1 MLAQSLRKS
10 ESHDL
15 KSSQQSSLSSMS
27 VKAQGIFQFGEFRI
41 DALARTLRREAEV
54 ITLNYRAFDVLLY
67 FVQNSGKVLTRDELL
82 KNVWPDTFVDEHSL
96 EQSISV
102 LRRAL
107 DEKRGDNRYIV
118 TLAGRGYQFV
128 APVQVITPDGKIV
141 PELATADRN
150 DPSELIF
157 QKQTIEASVTTQEKE
172 RASSTVFGSR
182 VPRVLGA
189 IAATLAVSVA
199 TLGGAWYWRSY
210 RTPKLTEKDT
220 IVVADFENR
229 TGDPVFDGTLKEA
242 VAVDLDQ
249 SPYLNIVSDQK
260 IGDALKLMS
269 RDPGLPITGDVARDL
284 CQRVNGNALLQG
296 SIANFGKQYVVVLT
310 TTNCATGDLLGAEQF
325 RAESKEKILPALDK
339 AVASLRGRLGES
351 LRSIGKYATPVEQA
365 STPSLA
371 ALQAYSAGLK
381 ALEDGGNLAAIPFF
395 KRATEL
401 DPNFAMAYA
410 HLGQASSD
418 AGIAGPPYDDT
429 TKAFGLRDRT
439 SDRERFYIDSS
450 YYDVVTGEFEKEVR
464 VLEQWRQV
472 YPREAKPA
480 RILAHLYRYL
490 GRYEESLREARDS
503 VRLEPDADSNYD
515 QLVLSALMSNRLD
528 EAQAALQARDPDS
541 YRKAPNLYRL
551 AFLRND
557 LAGMQRQEARI
568 AGKEGEGLLLSL
580 QSDTEAYYGHLRK
593 ARELTRRATE
603 VEVGDKAAGWRA
615 GKSAFEGCFREVF
628 FGYSE
633 EARRDVTAVL
643 AVHGGR
649 GGQYLAIMALALVG
663 DGQRVEAI
671 AADWRKDSPDDEVV
685 NLYGMATA
693 RAAIQLWGHNNP
705 AKAVRDLE
713 VASRYELAQTVAPP
727 LLPVYVRGQA
737 FLALHQGAAAAAEF
751 QKFVDYPGAV
761 GNNPI
766 GAVARMGLARAYAM
780 QGDTVKARAAYEE
793 FFSLWKDADPD
804 IPILKEAKAEYSKL
818 R

>member
-1 MLAQSLRKS
+1 MSKEAKHFYEFGRFRVDPDKRLLLRDNQPVPLQPKAFETLLVLVQRSEAVVLKDDLMKALWPDSFVEDSNLTQHIFVLRKT
-10 ESHDL
+10 L
-15 KSSQQSSLSSMS
+15 
-27 VKAQGIFQFGEFRI
+27 GET
-41 DALARTLRREAEV
+41 AGE
-54 ITLNYRAFDVLLY
+54 
-67 FVQNSGKVLTRDELL
+67 
-82 KNVWPDTFVDEHSL
+82 
-96 EQSISV
+96 
-102 LRRAL
+102 
-107 DEKRGDNRYIV
+107 NRYIA
-118 TLAGRGYQFV
+118 TIPGKGYQFAEKV
-128 APVQVITPDGKIV
+128 RLVSEPEEIV
-141 PELATADRN
+141 VE
-150 DPSELIF
+150 S
-157 QKQTIEASVTTQEKE
+157 QSVTRVVIEEQSLPE
-172 RASSTVFGSR
+172 RVRPAYAWVWIG
-182 VPRVLGA
+182 V
-189 IAATLAVSVA
+189 AAVAVVA
-199 TLGGAWYWRSY
+199 LLGGGWYWRSH
-210 RTPKLTEKDT
+210 RAPKLTEKDT

-242 VAVDLDQ
+242 MAVDLDQ
-249 SPYLNIVSDQK
+249 SPYLNIVSDPK
-260 IGDALKLMS
+260 ISEALKLMG
-269 RDPGLPITGDVARDL
+269 RDAGLPITGEAARDL
-284 CQRVNGNALLQG
+284 CQRVNGNAMLQG

-310 TTNCATGDLLGAEQF
+310 TTNCATGDSLGAEQF
-325 RAESKEKILPALDK
+325 RVESKEKILPALDR
-339 AVASLRGRLGES
+339 AAASLRARLGES
-351 LRSIGKYATPVEQA
+351 LGSIERYAMPVEQA

-371 ALQAYSAGLK
+371 ALQAYSEGLK
-381 ALEDGGNLAAIPFF
+381 ALDAKGNLAAIPFF

-401 DPNFAMAYA
+401 DPNFAMAHAY
-410 HLGQASSD
+410 LGQASSD
-418 AGIAGPPYDDT
+418 AGVAGPPYEDT

-450 YYDVVTGEFEKEVR
+450 YYDVVTGEFEKEVQ

-515 QLVLSALMSNRLD
+515 QLVLSALMLKRLD

-541 YRKAPNLYRL
+541 YRKAANQYRL

-557 LAGMQRQEARI
+557 LAGMQRQEVRI

-580 QSDTEAYYGHLRK
+580 QSDTEAYHGRLRK
-593 ARELTRRATE
+593 AREFTRRATE
-603 VEVGDKAAGWRA
+603 AEVGDKGAGWRA

-649 GGQYLAIMALALVG
+649 GGEYLAIMAFALVG
-663 DGQRVEAI
+663 DARRTEAI
-671 AADWRKDSPDDEVV
+671 AVEWRKDSPVDEMV
-685 NLYGMATA
+685 NLYGMATVH
-693 RAAIQLWGHNNP
+693 AAIQLSQNNP

-713 VASRYELAQTVAPP
+713 VTSRYDLAQTVAPP
-727 LLPVYVRGQA
+727 FLPVYVRGQA
-737 FLALHQGAAAAAEF
+737 FLALRQGREAAAEF

-766 GAVARMGLARAYAM
+766 GAVARVGLARAYAI

-804 IPILKEAKAEYSKL
+804 IPILKQAKAEYSKL
-818 R
+818 Q

>member
-1 MLAQSLRKS
+1 MSKEAKHFYEFGRFRVDPDKRLLLRDNQPVPLQPKAFETLLVLVQRSEAVVLKDDLMKALWPDSFVEDSNLTQHIFVLRKT
-10 ESHDL
+10 L
-15 KSSQQSSLSSMS
+15 
-27 VKAQGIFQFGEFRI
+27 GET
-41 DALARTLRREAEV
+41 AGE
-54 ITLNYRAFDVLLY
+54 
-67 FVQNSGKVLTRDELL
+67 
-82 KNVWPDTFVDEHSL
+82 
-96 EQSISV
+96 
-102 LRRAL
+102 
-107 DEKRGDNRYIV
+107 NRYIA
-118 TLAGRGYQFV
+118 TIPGKGYQFAEKV
-128 APVQVITPDGKIV
+128 RLVSEPEEIV
-141 PELATADRN
+141 VE
-150 DPSELIF
+150 S
-157 QKQTIEASVTTQEKE
+157 QSVTRVVIEEQSLPE
-172 RASSTVFGSR
+172 RVRPAYAWVWIG
-182 VPRVLGA
+182 V
-189 IAATLAVSVA
+189 AAVAVVA
-199 TLGGAWYWRSY
+199 LLGGGWYWRSH
-210 RTPKLTEKDT
+210 RAPKLTEKDT

-242 VAVDLDQ
+242 MAVDLDQ
-249 SPYLNIVSDQK
+249 SPYLNIVSDPK
-260 IGDALKLMS
+260 ISEALKLMG
-269 RDPGLPITGDVARDL
+269 RDAGLPITGEAARDL
-284 CQRVNGNALLQG
+284 CQRVNGNAMLQG

-310 TTNCATGDLLGAEQF
+310 TTNCATGDSLGAEQF
-325 RAESKEKILPALDK
+325 RVESKEKILPALDR
-339 AVASLRGRLGES
+339 AAASLRARLGES
-351 LRSIGKYATPVEQA
+351 LGSIERYAMPVEQA

-371 ALQAYSAGLK
+371 ALQAYSEGLK
-381 ALEDGGNLAAIPFF
+381 ALDAKGNLAAIPFF

-401 DPNFAMAYA
+401 DPNFAMAHAY
-410 HLGQASSD
+410 LGQASSD
-418 AGIAGPPYDDT
+418 AGVAGPPYEDT

-450 YYDVVTGEFEKEVR
+450 YYDVVTGEFEKEVQ

-515 QLVLSALMSNRLD
+515 QLVLSALMLKRLD

-541 YRKAPNLYRL
+541 YRKAANQYRL

-557 LAGMQRQEARI
+557 LAGMQRQEVRI

-580 QSDTEAYYGHLRK
+580 QSDTEAYHGRLRK
-593 ARELTRRATE
+593 AREFTRRATE
-603 VEVGDKAAGWRA
+603 AEVGDKGAGWRA

-649 GGQYLAIMALALVG
+649 GGEYLAIMAFALVG
-663 DGQRVEAI
+663 DARRTEAI
-671 AADWRKDSPDDEVV
+671 AVEWRKDSPVDEMV
-685 NLYGMATA
+685 NLYGMATVH
-693 RAAIQLWGHNNP
+693 AAIQLSQNNP

-713 VASRYELAQTVAPP
+713 VTSRYDLAQTVAPP
-727 LLPVYVRGQA
+727 FLPVYVRGQA
-737 FLALHQGAAAAAEF
+737 FLALHQGREAAAEF

-766 GAVARMGLARAYAM
+766 GAVARVGLARAYAM

-804 IPILKEAKAEYSKL
+804 IPILKQAKAEYSKL
-818 R
+818 Q

>member
-1 MLAQSLRKS
+1 MSKEAKHFYEFGRFRVDPDKRLLLRDNQPVPLQPKAFETLLVLVQRSEAVVLKDDLMKALWPDSFVEDSNLTQHIFVLRKT
-10 ESHDL
+10 L
-15 KSSQQSSLSSMS
+15 
-27 VKAQGIFQFGEFRI
+27 GET
-41 DALARTLRREAEV
+41 AGE
-54 ITLNYRAFDVLLY
+54 
-67 FVQNSGKVLTRDELL
+67 
-82 KNVWPDTFVDEHSL
+82 
-96 EQSISV
+96 
-102 LRRAL
+102 
-107 DEKRGDNRYIV
+107 NRYIA
-118 TLAGRGYQFV
+118 TIPGKGYQFAEKV
-128 APVQVITPDGKIV
+128 RLVSEPEEIV
-141 PELATADRN
+141 VE
-150 DPSELIF
+150 S
-157 QKQTIEASVTTQEKE
+157 QSVTRVVIEEQSLAE
-172 RASSTVFGSR
+172 RARPAYAWVWIG
-182 VPRVLGA
+182 V
-189 IAATLAVSVA
+189 AAVAVVA
-199 TLGGAWYWRSY
+199 LLGGGWYWRSH
-210 RTPKLTEKDT
+210 RAPKLTEKDT

-242 VAVDLDQ
+242 MAVDLDQ
-249 SPYLNIVSDQK
+249 SPYLNIVSDPK
-260 IGDALKLMS
+260 ISEALKLMG
-269 RDPGLPITGDVARDL
+269 RDAGLPITGEAARDL
-284 CQRVNGNALLQG
+284 CQRVNGNAMLQG

-310 TTNCATGDLLGAEQF
+310 TTNCATGDSLGAEQF
-325 RAESKEKILPALDK
+325 RVESKEKILPALDR
-339 AVASLRGRLGES
+339 AAASLRARLGES
-351 LRSIGKYATPVEQA
+351 LGSIERYAMPVEQA

-371 ALQAYSAGLK
+371 ALQAYSEGLK
-381 ALEDGGNLAAIPFF
+381 ALDAKGNLAAIPFF

-401 DPNFAMAYA
+401 DPNFAMAHAY
-410 HLGQASSD
+410 LGQASSD
-418 AGIAGPPYDDT
+418 AGVAGPPYEDT

-450 YYDVVTGEFEKEVR
+450 YYDVVTGEFEKEVQ

-515 QLVLSALMSNRLD
+515 QLVLSALMLKRLD

-541 YRKAPNLYRL
+541 YRKAANQYRL

-557 LAGMQRQEARI
+557 LAGMQRQEVRI

-580 QSDTEAYYGHLRK
+580 QSDTEAYHGRLRK
-593 ARELTRRATE
+593 AREFTRRATE
-603 VEVGDKAAGWRA
+603 AEVGDKGAGWRA

-649 GGQYLAIMALALVG
+649 GGEYLAIMAFALVG
-663 DGQRVEAI
+663 DARRTEAI
-671 AADWRKDSPDDEVV
+671 AVEWRKDSPVDEMV
-685 NLYGMATA
+685 NLYGMATVH
-693 RAAIQLWGHNNP
+693 AAIQLSQNNP

-713 VASRYELAQTVAPP
+713 VTSRYDLAQTVAPP
-727 LLPVYVRGQA
+727 FLPVYVRGQA
-737 FLALHQGAAAAAEF
+737 FLALHQGREAAAEF

-766 GAVARMGLARAYAM
+766 GAVARVGLARAYAI

-804 IPILKEAKAEYSKL
+804 IPILKQAKAEYSKL
-818 R
+818 Q

>member
-1 MLAQSLRKS
+1 MSKEAKHFYEFGRFRVDPDKRLLLRDNQPVPLQPKAFETLLVLVQRSEAVVLKDDLMKALWPDSFVEDSNLTQHIFVLRKT
-10 ESHDL
+10 L
-15 KSSQQSSLSSMS
+15 
-27 VKAQGIFQFGEFRI
+27 GET
-41 DALARTLRREAEV
+41 AGE
-54 ITLNYRAFDVLLY
+54 
-67 FVQNSGKVLTRDELL
+67 
-82 KNVWPDTFVDEHSL
+82 
-96 EQSISV
+96 
-102 LRRAL
+102 
-107 DEKRGDNRYIV
+107 NRYIA
-118 TLAGRGYQFV
+118 TIPGKGYQFAEKV
-128 APVQVITPDGKIV
+128 RLVSEPEEIV
-141 PELATADRN
+141 VE
-150 DPSELIF
+150 S
-157 QKQTIEASVTTQEKE
+157 QSVTRVVIEEQSLAE
-172 RASSTVFGSR
+172 RARPAYAWVWIG
-182 VPRVLGA
+182 V
-189 IAATLAVSVA
+189 AAVAVVA
-199 TLGGAWYWRSY
+199 LLGGGWYWRSH
-210 RTPKLTEKDT
+210 RAPKLTEKDT

-242 VAVDLDQ
+242 MAVDLDQ
-249 SPYLNIVSDQK
+249 SPYLNIVSDPK
-260 IGDALKLMS
+260 ISEALKLMG
-269 RDPGLPITGDVARDL
+269 RDAGLPITGEAARDL
-284 CQRVNGNALLQG
+284 CQRVNGNAMLQG

-310 TTNCATGDLLGAEQF
+310 TTNCATGDSLGAEQF
-325 RAESKEKILPALDK
+325 RVESKEKILPALDR
-339 AVASLRGRLGES
+339 AAASLRARLGES
-351 LRSIGKYATPVEQA
+351 LGSIERYAMPVEQA

-371 ALQAYSAGLK
+371 ALQAYSEGLK
-381 ALEDGGNLAAIPFF
+381 ALDAKGNLAAIPFF

-401 DPNFAMAYA
+401 DPNFAMAHAY
-410 HLGQASSD
+410 LGQASSD
-418 AGIAGPPYDDT
+418 AGVAGPPYEDT

-450 YYDVVTGEFEKEVR
+450 YYDVVTGEFEKEVQ

-515 QLVLSALMSNRLD
+515 QLVLSALMLKRLD

-541 YRKAPNLYRL
+541 YRKAANQYRL

-557 LAGMQRQEARI
+557 LAGMQRQEVRI

-580 QSDTEAYYGHLRK
+580 QSDTEAYHGRLRK
-593 ARELTRRATE
+593 AREFTRRATE
-603 VEVGDKAAGWRA
+603 AEVGDKGAGWRA

-649 GGQYLAIMALALVG
+649 GGEYLAIMAFALVG
-663 DGQRVEAI
+663 DARRTEAI
-671 AADWRKDSPDDEVV
+671 AVEWRKDSPVDEMV
-685 NLYGMATA
+685 NLYGMATVH
-693 RAAIQLWGHNNP
+693 AAIQLSQNNP

-713 VASRYELAQTVAPP
+713 VTSRYDLAQTVAPP
-727 LLPVYVRGQA
+727 FLPVYVRGQA
-737 FLALHQGAAAAAEF
+737 FLALHQGREAAAEF

-766 GAVARMGLARAYAM
+766 GAVARVGLARAYAM

-804 IPILKEAKAEYSKL
+804 IPILKQAKAEYSKL
-818 R
+818 Q